1 MQVFNYGGIA
11 ANAIDNFGQ
20 GLNQMR
26 ERQSQ
31 EQMVQQQKDALN
43 QAAQLYSTGTPDEIA
58 QFSIQ
63 NPQAGELLSRQLA
76 FKSDATRQNMM
87 DSMQQILL
95 DPSQTESVLTNR
107 IKMIQEQ
114 GGDPS
119 QTMSELEQF
128 RTNPEG
134 YEQKVERAYAM
145 MDPQGYGA
153 YRSSMPQQQA
163 PNYSN
168 VQFDEAGNPYGLNKT
183 TGKYEPIKGGF
194 QRAKPT
200 PQTVVNMGAQG
211 LTEEQKALA
220 KQRVNRY
227 GKITD
232 DADSASQEID
242 SINQIRAIDLDTGF
256 GTEVK
261 STAAKVIN
269 ALGGNGESL
278 LNVDISDVEKFNAV
292 AEKQVL
298 NVMSSQKGPQ
308 TDQDAARI
316 KKTVAGTEN
325 TKEANAFILD
335 SMEAIANRKI
345 EQQAFWDSYLESN
358 DGSLKGVQLA
368 WNKYKKETP
377 MVSEVVKNPSTGKP
391 MFFYQFRAAFP
402 DRDESE
408 VIQAWRKLT
417 GGK

>member
-1 MQVFNYGGIA
+1 MNYNLSNPMSSFFNTASNLQSLKSNSMNLQQQQNEMEA
-11 ANAIDNFGQ
+11 AKVQAEQQALTQKRVSEIMPLVKSGDYDATIELATLDPNMSDAINKAKANLSEGQDREMINWLTQYQSAPDKAAFLQQDNPNLTVDDNFRG
-20 GLNQMR
+20 MS
-26 ERQSQ
+26 E
-31 EQMVQQQKDALN
+31 EQRDVMARIVG
-43 QAAQLYSTGTPDEIA
+43 AQL
-58 QFSIQ
+58 
-63 NPQAGELLSRQLA
+63 
-76 FKSDATRQNMM
+76 
-87 DSMQQILL
+87 
-95 DPSQTESVLTNR
+95 
-107 IKMIQEQ
+107 
-114 GGDPS
+114 
-119 QTMSELEQF
+119 
-128 RTNPEG
+128 
-134 YEQKVERAYAM
+134 
-145 MDPQGYGA
+145 
-153 YRSSMPQQQA
+153 MPKDMFNVTFGKEA

-168 VQFDEAGNPYGLNKT
+168 VQFDEAGSPYGLNKE
-183 TGKYEPIKGGF
+183 TGQYEPIQGGF

-200 PQTVVNMGAQG
+200 PQTVVNMGTQG

-232 DADSASQEID
+232 DADAASQEID

-269 ALGGNGESL
+269 ALGGKGDDL
-278 LNVDISDVEKFNAV
+278 LNVNVSDVEKFNAV

-308 TDQDAARI
+308 TDQDAIRI

-345 EQQAFWDSYLESN
+345 EQQAFWDSYLDSN
-358 DGSLKGVQLA
+358 DGTLKGVQAA
-368 WNKYKKETP
+368 WAKYKKETP
-377 MVSEVVKNPSTGKP
+377 MVSEVVKNPQTGKP
-391 MFFYQFRAAFP
+391 MFFYQFREAFP
-402 DRDESE
+402 GRDEAE